1 MKKNDLV
8 PLTITAITA
17 EGSGLGRYDNMVVFV
32 ANTAVGDQIT
42 ARIIKTSKNYC
53 IGKIEEML
61 VPSPHRIKSD
71 CPVFQ
76 QCGGCVFRHITYEQ
90 ELEIKTQRVADV
102 LARIGGFESLP
113 LRPIVGAP
121 HTDRYRNKAQ
131 LPIGKT
137 RKGQPMLGFYAN
149 RSHRIVQCDDCA
161 LQPKEFQTAVHA
173 FSQWMTTSGETVYEE
188 TTHQGVLRHLY
199 IREGSATGERM
210 VCIVANSDRLKQ
222 EDRLV
227 ECLKNSV
234 PGLKSIVLN
243 VNREKTNVILGKQ
256 FRTLW
261 GADTITDTLCGLS
274 FQIAPASF
282 YQVNREQ
289 AERLYQI
296 AGSYA
301 ALTGEEVLLD
311 LYCGTGTIGL
321 TMAHAAKQLI
331 GVEIVPE
338 AIENAKENAKRNG
351 ISNSEFLCGDA
362 AKAAVTL
369 QKRGIRPDVVILDPP
384 RKGCDE
390 QLIHTVSEMAPR
402 RIVYVSC
409 DPATLSRDLK
419 RFTEVGYLP
428 KEVTPV
434 DLFPRTAH
442 VECVCCLERLS

>member
-1 MKKNDLV
+1 
-8 PLTITAITA
+8 
-17 EGSGLGRYDNMVVFV
+17 
-32 ANTAVGDQIT
+32 
-42 ARIIKTSKNYC
+42 
-53 IGKIEEML
+53 
-61 VPSPHRIKSD
+61 
-71 CPVFQ
+71 
-76 QCGGCVFRHITYEQ
+76 
-90 ELEIKTQRVADV
+90 
-102 LARIGGFESLP
+102 
-113 LRPIVGAP
+113 
-121 HTDRYRNKAQ
+121 
-131 LPIGKT
+131 
-137 RKGQPMLGFYAN
+137 MLGFYAN

-199 IREGSATGERM
+199 IREGSSTGERM
-210 VCIVANSDRLKQ
+210 VCIVANSNRLKQ

-261 GADTITDTLCGLS
+261 GTDTITDTLCGLS

-390 QLIHTVSEMAPR
+390 QLIQTVSEMAPR

-419 RFTEVGYLP
+419 RFTEVGYKP
-428 KEVTPV
+428 QEVTPV

-442 VECVCCLERLS
+442 VENVCLLEQIG